1 MLFTIALLCS
11 LMLDQNATL
20 QLEISNIRET
30 KGKIRVGLFKDGDG
44 FPDQGKVLWSK
55 GFDPQTGKIS
65 VQIPDLLFGDYAI
78 AVFHDLNGNGK
89 LDRNMLGIP
98 SEPYGFSGKAS
109 GKWSA
114 PVFEDA
120 RISLSEKTVFQRIEL
135 FFWSER

>member
-1 MLFTIALLCS
+1 MLLAIALLCS
-11 LMLDQNATL
+11 LMLDQNATI

-44 FPDQGKVLWSK
+44 FPDQGKVFWSK
-55 GFDPQTGKIS
+55 GVDPQKGKIM

-114 PVFEDA
+114 PVFGDA
-120 RISLSEKTVFQRIEL
+120 RISISEKTVSQRIEL